1 MQSTGASKI
10 LHNKLLI
17 CLHNLSVT
25 FMNNKTP
32 KAPFNTSQSRAS
44 IQIENIVK
52 MIENTSEP
60 AFHITESTTGYEHI
74 ELSSLSE
81 LFFNIQ
87 HLLSIHT
94 DHYEYSEHLKLF
106 WRACSEVGLERSP
119 VGPVCL
125 DPTGLY
131 YLSFH
136 SSMNEL
142 VNRVR
147 QLTREPGYRRK
158 ASDRSYQARQREAD
172 VETYARAV
180 LNRYSRTVV
189 VRVDL
194 HYLEIV
200 DPLLRIEDLFRDL
213 ATLIRSRE
221 RNPIFEY
228 ETGYIWSVEQGKNKG
243 FHIHTAFFF
252 NSAHVYSDWHKAQE
266 IGALWEKITGGR
278 GYFFNCNADKL
289 KYTKLGI
296 GTIKRADTQA
306 CENVINTMRYLAKEE
321 QHLRIKPTRARA
333 FGMGHLP
340 R

>member
-1 MQSTGASKI
+1 M
-10 LHNKLLI
+10 
-17 CLHNLSVT
+17 
-25 FMNNKTP
+25 
-32 KAPFNTSQSRAS
+32 
-44 IQIENIVK
+44 QIEDLVK
-52 MIENTSEP
+52 TIENTNDPNFYNS
-60 AFHITESTTGYEHI
+60 ESTPGHEHI
-74 ELSSLSE
+74 EPSSLSVRI
-81 LFFNIQ
+81 FTIQ
-87 HLLSIHT
+87 QLLNT
-94 DHYEYSEHLKLF
+94 YTNHYEYSEHLQLF
-106 WRACSEVGLERSP
+106 WRACSEVGFELNP
-119 VGPVCL
+119 AGPVCL
-125 DPTGLY
+125 DPTGFY

-142 VNRVR
+142 ANRVR
-147 QLTREPGYRRK
+147 QLTREPRYRRK
-158 ASDRSYQARQREAD
+158 ASDRSYQSRQRAMD
-172 VETYARAV
+172 VENYARSV

-252 NSAHVYSDWHKAQE
+252 NSAHVYSDWHMAQE

-278 GYFFNCNADKL
+278 GYSFNCNADKQ

-306 CENVINTMRYLAKEE
+306 CENVVNTMRYLAKEE
-321 QHLRIKPTRARA
+321 QHLRIKPIRART